1 MRHREKTFEYYS
13 LILFVEEITIA
24 FCIGSFIAGA
34 LLGFITMASGSL
46 IIKCLIDGIG
56 VISLLFLVFLLM
68 PLPTWGMSA
77 SEAGSSLSNY
87 LLIVIP
93 VIISYGIGDAF
104 GSLGYA
110 LVTGK
115 NG

>member
-1 MRHREKTFEYYS
+1 M
-13 LILFVEEITIA
+13 EEITTA
-24 FCIGSFIAGA
+24 FCIGSFIAGV
-34 LLGFITMASGSL
+34 LLGFITIASGSL
-46 IIKCLIDGIG
+46 IIKGLIDVIG
-56 VISLLFLVFLLM
+56 AISLLFLVFLLM
-68 PLPTWGMSA
+68 PLPAWGISV
-77 SEAGSSLSNY
+77 SEAGSSMSNY

-93 VIISYGIGDAF
+93 VIVSYGIGDAF